1 MKRMIPTA
9 ALLLTLCPDGF
20 AQSGLIVR
28 GGFNLSDASINPEV
42 DQNPRPGFNAA
53 LLSDISLGGPLSLIV
68 GGGFE
73 TRGVAGDDEGAFRLN
88 YITVPAMISLHPP
101 FAPGGPLLFLNL
113 GTESAFLVSSDMPSN
128 DVAFDADNFETYE
141 LGLRTEVGAE
151 FPVIPNGPSALVG
164 AAYSYGM
171 NDQNKDEDDTWY
183 NHALHLFLGVKF
195 GI

>member
-1 MKRMIPTA
+1 
-9 ALLLTLCPDGF
+9 
-20 AQSGLIVR
+20 
-28 GGFNLSDASINPEV
+28 
-42 DQNPRPGFNAA
+42 
-53 LLSDISLGGPLSLIV
+53 
-68 GGGFE
+68 
-73 TRGVAGDDEGAFRLN
+73 
-88 YITVPAMISLHPP
+88 
-101 FAPGGPLLFLNL
+101 
-113 GTESAFLVSSDMPSN
+113 
-128 DVAFDADNFETYE
+128 VAFDADNFETYE